1 MKFCTQGPRASERS
15 ASIPI
20 QVFWTLCGYF
30 QLKNRSVAIKC
41 SFLLFCWRGH
51 VRFHWEKGSWRTTRP
66 ENLEAP
72 PALADDSFRRMWR
85 RLASPRALPGRRGS
99 AYGLGEV
106 WPCFSYELAGRHLHP
121 ATPSASR
128 LQARPGR
135 TEGHLLSSLVHSWDQ
150 RSATP
155 DPERPSRGPCR
166 AWEAHGKAC
175 MQRGRGKWG
184 GKASSQEG
192 KKTEEERGENHTFS
206 LSTQSK

>member
-1 MKFCTQGPRASERS
+1 MLIS
-15 ASIPI
+15 A
-20 QVFWTLCGYF
+20 
-30 QLKNRSVAIKC
+30 
-41 SFLLFCWRGH
+41 FLLEGPCALSLGERIMENHRARESRGPSSSCRWL
-51 VRFHWEKGSWRTTRP
+51 VQEDV
-66 ENLEAP
+66 EALSLSPGP
-72 PALADDSFRRMWR
+72 P
-85 RLASPRALPGRRGS
+85 RGS

-135 TEGHLLSSLVHSWDQ
+135 TEGHLLSFLVHSWDQ

-192 KKTEEERGENHTFS
+192 KKDWGRERRESHFFTLHPIKVDSFCAARHIF
-206 LSTQSK
+206 